1 MVVSGWLVNTVPDKL
16 EQVKSELLK
25 IDGIEI
31 NDILDDHKIVVV
43 VESKNVDDEA
53 VISKRIAGMEGVLGI
68 NLAYHHFGNDE
79 LK

>member
-68 NLAYHHFGNDE
+68 SLAYHHFGNDE